1 MKKGSTWLRIFA
13 TAALGLCLAVVAVG
27 CGGDDEAAPTRETPA
42 ATETGATDG
51 VAEAK
56 QLVAQEEQ
64 VPESV
69 SPPTDAVDASAARG
83 KTFMVIPV
91 LGTIPV
97 AQITNAALREALSLV
112 DADLVEIDGKG
123 QVAVWARAI
132 EQGVSRKVE
141 GIAIEG
147 IAPRAVE
154 APLRAA
160 ENARIPVVASF
171 DSDPGLPSA
180 GDARVGVDARVSYSW
195 SEIGRRMAH
204 YVIADSDGK
213 AHVVII
219 SSSDVDTSKNMVD
232 AAQEEFERLC
242 PDCEVEVRDA
252 PQTQPSQRLATLT
265 RTIVN
270 KDRTVDYFMPVF
282 DAMALTMV
290 PAIHGA
296 GAADRV
302 KIVTSNGTPAVL
314 EFIKRGDVVVADVG
328 ANIAWSGWGIA
339 DQFFRLLNGQD
350 VVADVNVPT
359 RTFSANNVDELDLDG
374 DQSTWFGTDT
384 WKDDFKRAWGIE

>member
-1 MKKGSTWLRIFA
+1 MRNGRRSQRILT
-13 TAALGLCLAVVAVG
+13 TAALAVCLAGLAVG
-27 CGGDDEAAPTRETPA
+27 CGGDDEASPGGEAP
-42 ATETGATDG
+42 ATETTD
-51 VAEAK
+51 VAEGVTEAK
-56 QLVAQEEQ
+56 RLVADEEQ

-69 SPPTDAVDASAARG
+69 SPPTEPVDASTARG
-83 KTFMVIPV
+83 TTFMVIPV

-97 AQITNAALREALSLV
+97 AQITNAALKEALALV
-112 DADLVEIDGKG
+112 DADLVEIDGRG

-132 EQGVSRKVE
+132 EQGISRRVD

-147 IAPRAVE
+147 IAPRAVQ

-160 ENARIPVVASF
+160 ESAGIPVVASF
-171 DSDPGLPSA
+171 DSDPGLPSED
-180 GDARVGVDARVSYSW
+180 DAAVGVDARVSYSW

-204 YVIADSDGK
+204 YIIADSNGK

-232 AAQEEFERLC
+232 AAMEEFERLC
-242 PDCEVEVRDA
+242 PDCRVEVRDA
-252 PQTQPSQRLATLT
+252 PQTQPPQRLATLT
-265 RTIVN
+265 RTILN
-270 KDRTVDYFMPVF
+270 QDRTVDYFMPVF

-290 PAIHGA
+290 PSIHGA
-296 GAADRV
+296 GAAERV

-339 DQFFRLLNGQD
+339 DQFFRLLNGQEVVDD
-350 VVADVNVPT
+350 VHVPT
-359 RTFSANNVDELDLDG
+359 RTFSVNNIDELDLGG

-384 WKDDFKRAWGIE
+384 WKSEFKNTWGLE